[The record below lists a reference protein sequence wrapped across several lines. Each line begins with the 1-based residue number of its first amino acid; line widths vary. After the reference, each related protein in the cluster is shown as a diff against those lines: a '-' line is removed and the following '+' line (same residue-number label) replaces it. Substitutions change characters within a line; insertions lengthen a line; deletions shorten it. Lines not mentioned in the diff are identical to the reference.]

1 MSRTRSKAV
10 RTGEQTEIAGRSYER
25 KGSHLEITAKTGVKI
40 TPVFAVFY
48 VLLSH
53 FFETKLKVT
62 SCMKDP
68 SFQRMGWNISLANE
82 ALGEQAEYG
91 GKHLVCG
98 IQYDCDQAAVRSL
111 GSGNFQFLCVTT
123 NSDTLRAARQKTAEV
138 GDGMIRG
145 LRKYASRPDIAD
157 ERSAA
162 IISNMIRPALCV
174 QHEVPIQKAAHACI
188 QIPDDIVGI
197 KFSEYPRSIFNTA
210 FLAGSL
216 CFCAHNGFFSGK
228 FHAAFCKHQFLPG
241 KKFPA

>member
-1 MSRTRSKAV
+1 MGRTRSKAV

-62 SCMKDP
+62 SRMKDP

-123 NSDTLRAARQKTAEV
+123 NSDTLRAARQK
-138 GDGMIRG
+138 R
-145 LRKYASRPDIAD
+145 
-157 ERSAA
+157 
-162 IISNMIRPALCV
+162 CV
-174 QHEVPIQKAAHACI
+174 
-188 QIPDDIVGI
+188 
-197 KFSEYPRSIFNTA
+197 
-210 FLAGSL
+210 
-216 CFCAHNGFFSGK
+216 
-228 FHAAFCKHQFLPG
+228 
-241 KKFPA
+241 